1 MQVSLKRI
9 SGSKFEAVNEE
20 GNGTVLDGPEI
31 VGGVKAG
38 VRPMEMVLM
47 GLAGC
52 AGVDVLLIL
61 QKGKH
66 RVDTLDIQVDGTR
79 ADAVPAVFTDIH
91 IVFEASGD
99 FTEKQ
104 LARAAD
110 LSLEKYC
117 SVATMLRPGVSITH
131 ETKFGGRTALN
142 K

>member
-1 MQVSLKRI
+1 MNVTLRRI
-9 SGSKFEAVNEE
+9 GNAKFEAINADGMVAMM
-20 GNGTVLDGPEI
+20 DGPEV
-31 VGGVKAG
+31 VGGAGQG

-52 AGVDVLLIL
+52 AAMDVLLIL

-66 RVDTLDIQVDGTR
+66 RVDTLYIKVNGNR

-91 IVFEASGD
+91 LVFEATGD
-99 FTEKQ
+99 FNEKQ

-117 SVATMLRPGVSITH
+117 SVATMLRPGVRITH
-131 ETKFGGRTALN
+131 ETAVTFG
-142 K
+142 